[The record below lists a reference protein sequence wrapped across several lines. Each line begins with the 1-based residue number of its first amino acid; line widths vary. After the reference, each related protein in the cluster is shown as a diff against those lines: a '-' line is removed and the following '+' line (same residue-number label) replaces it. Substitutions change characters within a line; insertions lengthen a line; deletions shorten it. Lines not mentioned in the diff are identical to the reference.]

1 MVGRASKFRCRRST
15 SRIDTFSKME
25 SQRTGSIT
33 KRYRCT
39 EAILRRT
46 DPVHISLSSSSYR
59 RCLCCA
65 HGVAALP
72 CISSNL
78 FAQTSQLAA
87 GINLSSA
94 SEEPVCLRSNVNDND
109 DDNAQPVPQDEEEE
123 ETEEED
129 ENKTREEKEEE
140 EKTLKETKKRQAWNS
155 HERTTS
161 SSWIDEENNRRSRAW
176 RKTIF
181 ASEVRFDAT
190 NANLSGET
198 KHELRLR
205 AHPFLRCCCCSWRC
219 CCCIAASWTA
229 TTRCFRSLP
238 AYPFSYYTSMKR
250 TGSPRFASIW
260 DPVPSLFPTPP
271 QPRVN

>member
-39 EAILRRT
+39 EAILWRT

-87 GINLSSA
+87 DINLSSA

-140 EKTLKETKKRQAWNS
+140 EETLKETKKRQAWNS
-155 HERTTS
+155 HERTTTS
-161 SSWIDEENNRRSRAW
+161 NSWIDEENNRRSRAW

-181 ASEVRFDAT
+181 ASEVRFERDQCEPKRRNKARAPPT
-190 NANLSGET
+190 CSSSSSLLLLLLALLLLHRCLLDSYHPLFFSLSSVS
-198 KHELRLR
+198 
-205 AHPFLRCCCCSWRC
+205 FL
-219 CCCIAASWTA
+219 
-229 TTRCFRSLP
+229 LLHVDEEN
-238 AYPFSYYTSMKR
+238 
-250 TGSPRFASIW
+250 G
-260 DPVPSLFPTPP
+260 VPSF
-271 QPRVN
+271 R